1 MAPGEVREPIEGDGY
16 AVGSID
22 GIGDGYGFRK
32 IRRELG
38 VSAFGINAIVMP
50 AGYESGRHFHDE
62 QEETYFVHR
71 GRIEFEFGDGSR
83 HVLGE
88 GGIARVDPA
97 TVRKMKNVGED
108 DAVYVVVGGKD
119 GYVGRDGRV
128 PEGEESPR
136 GPGFSGPP
144 GAAGA

>member
-1 MAPGEVREPIEGDGY
+1 MTEPVRETIQGEGY
-16 AVGSID
+16 AVGHIEAM
-22 GIGDGYGFRK
+22 GDGWGFRK
-32 IRRELG
+32 IRKELD
-38 VSAFGINAIVMP
+38 VKAFGINAVVMP
-50 AGYESGRHFHDE
+50 PGYAAGRHFHDR

-108 DAVYVVVGGKD
+108 DAVFVVVGGKD

-128 PEGEESPR
+128 PEDEDSPR

-144 GAAGA
+144 GAAKA